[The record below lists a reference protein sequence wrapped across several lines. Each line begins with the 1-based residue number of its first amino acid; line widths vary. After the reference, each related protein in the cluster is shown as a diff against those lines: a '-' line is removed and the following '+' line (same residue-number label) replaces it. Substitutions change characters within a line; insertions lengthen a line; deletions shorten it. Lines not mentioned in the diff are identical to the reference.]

1 MISKKIMARIFAI
14 LAIVVLTVSMGACGV
29 QKSRPKKSGGCNCGF

>member
-1 MISKKIMARIFAI
+1 MGRIFAI
-14 LAIVVLTVSMGACGV
+14 LAIFVFTVSIGACGV